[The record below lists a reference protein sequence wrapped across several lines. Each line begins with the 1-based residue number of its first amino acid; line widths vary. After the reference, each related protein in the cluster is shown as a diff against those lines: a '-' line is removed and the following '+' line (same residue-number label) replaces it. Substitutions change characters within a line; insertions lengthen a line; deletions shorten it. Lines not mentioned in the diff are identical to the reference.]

1 MRLLSFRLLPL
12 FVLLSGAANA
22 GTLLNW
28 TLSGNLTGM
37 LASAPFS
44 EAAFTFTF
52 VVDTATLTNPSSGV
66 WVSAA
71 PTPGTFSITGVGS
84 GSFNSTD
91 NDIFQNANGGVTGM
105 GISFSSDML
114 DVTAPGLFGWN
125 LQSAFGPA
133 SVNATSSPNFSIG
146 TTAGNLQVNG
156 ADTLVFS
163 ATLVTG
169 TPEPAGAA
177 LVLLGMMLLGALA
190 WRRPALVPVR
200 RRRR

>member
-1 MRLLSFRLLPL
+1 MRLLSFRLLLL

-22 GTLLNW
+22 GT
-28 TLSGNLTGM
+28 
-37 LASAPFS
+37 
-44 EAAFTFTF
+44 
-52 VVDTATLTNPSSGV
+52 
-66 WVSAA
+66 
-71 PTPGTFSITGVGS
+71 FSITGAGS

-105 GISFSSDML
+105 GISFSSDMI
-114 DVTAPGLFGWN
+114 DVTTPGLFGWN

-146 TTAGNLQVNG
+146 TTAGNLQVTG

-169 TPEPAGAA
+169 TPEPSVAA
-177 LVLLGMMLLGALA
+177 LVLLGLALLGGLTFPRRRQPALA
-190 WRRPALVPVR
+190 PVR
-200 RRRR
+200 RPRR